1 MPHSEGR
8 TPLSDAEFQVLKI
21 LWAAGPSPAGQV
33 RELINAEGRDWA
45 YTTTKTV
52 LDRLEEKGY
61 ARRSRAT
68 IPHVFAP
75 AVSPDALAQAR
86 MKEVRRDL
94 FGGATLPFVRA
105 LLDSVRLT
113 PEDVDELRAELEDM
127 EGAGGEEE

>member
-1 MPHSEGR
+1 MPHGGGR

-21 LWAAGPSPAGQV
+21 LWEAGPSPAGKV

-61 ARRSRAT
+61 ARRSRST

-75 AVSPDALAQAR
+75 ALSADALAQAR
-86 MKEVRRDL
+86 LTEVRRDL

-105 LLDSVRLT
+105 LLDTVRLS
-113 PEDVDELRAELEDM
+113 PEEVDELRASLDDLE
-127 EGAGGEEE
+127 EVGGEEE